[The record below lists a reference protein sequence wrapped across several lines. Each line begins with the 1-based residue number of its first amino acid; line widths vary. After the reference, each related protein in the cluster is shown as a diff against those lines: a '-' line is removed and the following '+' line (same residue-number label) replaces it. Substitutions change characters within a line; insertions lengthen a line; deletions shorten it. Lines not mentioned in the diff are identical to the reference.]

1 MKHRNNQYPYSSYAL
16 YYFFSFWG
24 CVLIRG
30 WALINFFYL
39 QVGAYSR
46 WALIRDLALNRMN
59 TVLTSTH
66 QFNGK
71 SLKKE
76 IYI

>member
-1 MKHRNNQYPYSSYAL
+1 M
-16 YYFFSFWG
+16 
-24 CVLIRG
+24 LIRG
-30 WALINFFYL
+30 WALKKYFLGVGAYFYL

-46 WALIRDLALNRMN
+46 WALIRDWALNRMN

-71 SLKKE
+71 SLKKG
-76 IYI
+76 ICI